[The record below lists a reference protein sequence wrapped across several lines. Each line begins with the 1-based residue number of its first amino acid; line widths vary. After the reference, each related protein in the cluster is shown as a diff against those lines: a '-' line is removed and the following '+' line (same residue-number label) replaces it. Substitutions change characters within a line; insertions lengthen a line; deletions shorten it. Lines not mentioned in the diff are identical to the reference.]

1 LVLVFVV
8 PLVARLIPHQN
19 DNLWGGFAA
28 ALSLFFMMAAYAA
41 YFWAGIYLA
50 RAKGYSYAMIFL
62 GICPPAQLFILPLLF
77 FGLPDKRPQP
87 ADSRSGR
94 VRRHSENQ
102 SPIARIVR
110 CRRNALV
117 AIYFGMGGI
126 ALALSFIFL
135 PRGLFETRDD
145 ARAVAVLVFVPS
157 YAAVIYGSLCWVR
170 AKCWS
175 DGVILIGLL
184 PLVVLGIRYVRLIYL
199 AVPLLLPAGMVVM
212 PIILVGVIAVLPDKS
227 GLPKRKR

>member
-1 LVLVFVV
+1 
-8 PLVARLIPHQN
+8 
-19 DNLWGGFAA
+19 
-28 ALSLFFMMAAYAA
+28 
-41 YFWAGIYLA
+41 
-50 RAKGYSYAMIFL
+50 
-62 GICPPAQLFILPLLF
+62 
-77 FGLPDKRPQP
+77 
-87 ADSRSGR
+87 
-94 VRRHSENQ
+94 
-102 SPIARIVR
+102 
-110 CRRNALV
+110 
-117 AIYFGMGGI
+117 
-126 ALALSFIFL
+126 
-135 PRGLFETRDD
+135 LFETRDD